1 MYVHIYIC
9 VHDRHMQYARRRND
23 STMLLHE
30 IVEIVNH
37 MDDVR
42 RQLMQAFTMI
52 HTHHLYVHPITQT
65 CTYVCTCAVSLLP
78 PQFYSTITSFKVR
91 MALIEVKTY
100 TSSNPITV
108 TRDSRVTLSLWTAH
122 FRANIHESV
131 PADAALLF
139 A

>member
-1 MYVHIYIC
+1 MYVCMYVCMYIC
-9 VHDRHMQYARRRND
+9 VHDCHMQYVRRRND
-23 STMLLHE
+23 RTMLLHE

-52 HTHHLYVHPITQT
+52 HTHLQYTHVR
-65 CTYVCTCAVSLLP
+65 TCAVSLLP

-91 MALIEVKTY
+91 MALIEVKAY
-100 TSSNPITV
+100 TSSNPITI
-108 TRDSRVTLSLWTAH
+108 TRDPSATLTLWKAH
-122 FRANIHESV
+122 FAANIHESV

>member
-1 MYVHIYIC
+1 MC
-9 VHDRHMQYARRRND
+9 VHNCHMQYARHHND

-30 IVEIVNH
+30 IVEIANH

-42 RQLMQAFTMI
+42 RQPVQAFTMI
-52 HTHHLYVHPITQT
+52 HTHLPYVHPITQT
-65 CTYVCTCAVSLLP
+65 CTYMCTCAVSLLP

-91 MALIEVKTY
+91 MALIEVKAY
-100 TSSNPITV
+100 TSSDPIPV
-108 TRDSRVTLSLWTAH
+108 TRDSSATLTLWKAH
-122 FRANIHESV
+122 FRANIHEAV